1 MGSGQ
6 LSKYVGMLHMNV
18 PRSLSFEAEQGALL
32 LIHSCTTGLRTAV
45 AVPLMSSLFIV
56 RNFLDIVHCPLPRGH
71 FRPCGP
77 RIGAR
82 VRLREM
88 SAYGRLNM

>member
-1 MGSGQ
+1 MHCEI
-6 LSKYVGMLHMNV
+6 GMLHMNV
-18 PRSLSFEAEQGALL
+18 PRSLSFEAETRSIIIQ
-32 LIHSCTTGLRTAV
+32 SCTTGLQTAV

-56 RNFLDIVHCPLPRGH
+56 RNFLDIVQCPLMRGH

-77 RIGAR
+77 RIGVR